1 MIPLPASRP
10 IACARLA
17 RASRIAAVILASGFA
32 SPLAAAPSAT
42 CADYLA
48 EAAQV
53 SGLAESLIASV
64 FHVESRGNSAA
75 ISHAGAA
82 GCMQIMPAT
91 WGSLT
96 ARYGLG
102 SDVHDPRAN
111 MIGGALYLREMVD
124 RYGLQGGLAAY
135 NAGPGR
141 YEAWRDGRRNLPR
154 ETVNYVAQ
162 LAPASGGI
170 AAPPRPILAARIA
183 PSWKQS
189 SIFVSFTSATSTATD
204 IPIASDVMTAILP
217 ALSLPFE
224 PPSHATATLA
234 QPDLPLSV
242 PSKSGLFAKIEG
254 Q

>member
-1 MIPLPASRP
+1 VA
-10 IACARLA
+10 
-17 RASRIAAVILASGFA
+17 GFA
-32 SPLAAAPSAT
+32 SPLTAAPSAT

-53 SGLAESLIASV
+53 SGLPETLITSV
-64 FHVESRGNSAA
+64 LHVESRGHSAA
-75 ISHAGAA
+75 ISHAGAK

-102 SDVHDPRAN
+102 SNVFDPRAN

-124 RYGLQGGLAAY
+124 RYGLPGALAAY

-154 ETVNYVAQ
+154 ETINYVAQ
-162 LAPASGGI
+162 IAPVAGGI
-170 AAPPRPILAARIA
+170 AAPPRPILAATIA

-189 SIFVSFTSATSTATD
+189 PIFVTFTRATSTATD
-204 IPIASDVMTAILP
+204 IPTASDVTTAIVP
-217 ALSLPFE
+217 AQRLSFE
-224 PPSHATATLA
+224 PHSQAASTLA
-234 QPDLPLSV
+234 RPDLASSA
-242 PSKSGLFAKIEG
+242 PSKSGLFANIEG

>member
-1 MIPLPASRP
+1 VTFVPASRP
-10 IACARLA
+10 NSRSWRA
-17 RASRIAAVILASGFA
+17 RASRIATAVLMAVFA

-53 SGLAESLIASV
+53 SALPESLIAAV
-64 FHVESRGNSAA
+64 LHVESRGSSAA
-75 ISHAGAA
+75 VSSAGAE

-102 SDVHDPRAN
+102 ADVYDPRAN

-124 RYGLQGGLAAY
+124 RYGLPGGLAAY

-154 ETVNYVAQ
+154 ETINYVAQ
-162 LAPASGGI
+162 IAPISGGK
-170 AAPPRPILAARIA
+170 AAPPRVLPVAAVAPSWRQSSLFIAFDGAVSTPRNIPTLRSDNRDVRIA
-183 PSWKQS
+183 P
-189 SIFVSFTSATSTATD
+189 TSPPTAAPAVDNPQFAPAST
-204 IPIASDVMTAILP
+204 P
-217 ALSLPFE
+217 
-224 PPSHATATLA
+224 
-234 QPDLPLSV
+234 
-242 PSKSGLFAKIEG
+242 KSGLFANIRGE
-254 Q
+254 

>member
-10 IACARLA
+10 IACARRA
-17 RASRIAAVILASGFA
+17 HASRIAAVILASGFA
-32 SPLAAAPSAT
+32 SPLDAAPSAT
-42 CADYLA
+42 CSDYLA

-53 SGLAESLIASV
+53 SGLPESLIAAV
-64 FHVESRGNSAA
+64 LHVESRGSSAA
-75 ISHAGAA
+75 ISSAGAK

-96 ARYGLG
+96 ARYALG
-102 SDVHDPRAN
+102 ADVHDPRAN

-154 ETVNYVAQ
+154 ETINYVAQ
-162 LAPASGGI
+162 IAPVSGGN
-170 AAPPRPILAARIA
+170 AAPLRPLFAATIA

-189 SIFVSFTSATSTATD
+189 SIFVTFTRATSTAKD
-204 IPIASDVMTAILP
+204 IPTASDVTTAILP
-217 ALSLPFE
+217 ALRLSFE
-224 PPSHATATLA
+224 PLSHAASTLA
-234 QPDLPLSV
+234 QPDLASSA
-242 PSKSGLFAKIEG
+242 PSKSGLFANIEG

>member
-10 IACARLA
+10 IAYARLA

-42 CADYLA
+42 CADYLD

-53 SGLAESLIASV
+53 SGLPESLIAAV
-64 FHVESRGNSAA
+64 LHVESRGNSAA
-75 ISHAGAA
+75 ISPAGAK

-91 WGSLT
+91 WSSLT

-102 SDVHDPRAN
+102 ADVYDPRAN

-124 RYGLQGGLAAY
+124 RYVLPGALAAY

-154 ETVNYVAQ
+154 ETINYVAQ
-162 LAPASGGI
+162 IAPVSGGN
-170 AAPPRPILAARIA
+170 AAPPRVLPVAAVA
-183 PSWKQS
+183 PSWRRS
-189 SIFVSFTSATSTATD
+189 SLFIAFDDAVPTPGNTSGFRSD
-204 IPIASDVMTAILP
+204 DGDVRISSASQLP
-217 ALSLPFE
+217 AAPVE
-224 PPSHATATLA
+224 DPPQFAPVST
-234 QPDLPLSV
+234 P
-242 PSKSGLFAKIEG
+242 KSDLFANIRGE
-254 Q
+254 

>member
-1 MIPLPASRP
+1 VTFVPASRP
-10 IACARLA
+10 NSRSWRA
-17 RASRIAAVILASGFA
+17 RASRIAAAVLVAGFA

-53 SGLAESLIASV
+53 SGLPESLIAAV
-64 FHVESRGNSAA
+64 LHVESRGSSAA
-75 ISHAGAA
+75 VSSAGAK

-102 SDVHDPRAN
+102 ADVHDPRAN
-111 MIGGALYLREMVD
+111 MIGGALYLREMAD
-124 RYGLQGGLAAY
+124 RFGLQGGLAAY

-154 ETVNYVAQ
+154 ETINYVAQ
-162 LAPASGGI
+162 IAPVSGGM
-170 AAPPRPILAARIA
+170 AAPPRPIFAATIA

-189 SIFVSFTSATSTATD
+189 PIFVTFTRATSTATD
-204 IPIASDVMTAILP
+204 IPTASDVTTAILP
-217 ALSLPFE
+217 GLRLWFE
-224 PPSHATATLA
+224 PPSQAASTLA
-234 QPDLPLSV
+234 QPDLASSA
-242 PSKSGLFAKIEG
+242 PSKSGLFANIEG

>member
-10 IACARLA
+10 IACARRA

-42 CADYLA
+42 CADYLD

-64 FHVESRGNSAA
+64 LYVESRGDSAA
-75 ISHAGAA
+75 VSHAGAK

-102 SDVHDPRAN
+102 ANVHDPRAN

-124 RYGLQGGLAAY
+124 RYGLPGGLAAY

-141 YEAWRDGRRNLPR
+141 YEAWRDSRRNLPR

-162 LAPASGGI
+162 IAPMARGN
-170 AAPPRPILAARIA
+170 AAPPRVLPVAAVA
-183 PSWKQS
+183 PSWRQS
-189 SIFVSFTSATSTATD
+189 SLFIEFNGAVPSQSIISSFRGND
-204 IPIASDVMTAILP
+204 GDVRILP
-217 ALSLPFE
+217 TSH
-224 PPSHATATLA
+224 PSVAPADDRPQFAPAST
-234 QPDLPLSV
+234 PRSD
-242 PSKSGLFAKIEG
+242 LFANIRGE
-254 Q
+254 

>member
-1 MIPLPASRP
+1 MIPLPASRAF
-10 IACARLA
+10 ACARRA
-17 RASRIAAVILASGFA
+17 RASRIAAALLVAGFA

-48 EAAQV
+48 EAAKV

-64 FHVESRGNSAA
+64 LYVESRGNSAA
-75 ISHAGAA
+75 VSAAGAK

-96 ARYGLG
+96 TRYDLG
-102 SDVHDPRAN
+102 ADVHDPRAN

-124 RYGLQGGLAAY
+124 RYGLPGGLAAY

-154 ETVNYVAQ
+154 ETINYVEQ
-162 LAPASGGI
+162 IAPVSGGI
-170 AAPPRPILAARIA
+170 AAPLRPLFTATIA

-189 SIFVSFTSATSTATD
+189 SIFVTFTSATSTATD
-204 IPIASDVMTAILP
+204 IPTASDVTTAIVP
-217 ALSLPFE
+217 AQRLSFE
-224 PPSHATATLA
+224 PHSQAASTLA
-234 QPDLPLSV
+234 QPDFASSA
-242 PSKSGLFAKIEG
+242 PSKSGLFANIEG

>member
-32 SPLAAAPSAT
+32 SLLAAAPSAT
-42 CADYLA
+42 CADYLD

-64 FHVESRGNSAA
+64 LYVESRGDSAA
-75 ISHAGAA
+75 VSHAGAK

-102 SDVHDPRAN
+102 SNVFDPRAN

-124 RYGLQGGLAAY
+124 RYGLPGALAAY

-154 ETVNYVAQ
+154 ETIKYVAQ
-162 LAPASGGI
+162 IAPVSGGM
-170 AAPPRPILAARIA
+170 AAAPRPISAATIA

-189 SIFVSFTSATSTATD
+189 SIFVTFTRATSTATD
-204 IPIASDVMTAILP
+204 IPTASDVTTAILP
-217 ALSLPFE
+217 ALRLSFE
-224 PPSHATATLA
+224 PPSQAASTLA
-234 QPDLPLSV
+234 QPDLASSA
-242 PSKSGLFAKIEG
+242 PSKSGLFANIEG